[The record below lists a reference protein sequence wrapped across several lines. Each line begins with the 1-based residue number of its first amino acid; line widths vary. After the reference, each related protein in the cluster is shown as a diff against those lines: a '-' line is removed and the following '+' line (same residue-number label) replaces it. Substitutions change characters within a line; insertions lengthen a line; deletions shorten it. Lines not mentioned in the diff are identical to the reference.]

1 MVNLTGIFTP
11 DIFRKRI
18 DLRPEEALFFF
29 VNGTIPATSHTMGE
43 VRIILR
49 AEFSVGKTLRTI
61 IFCRSFNLKYL
72 GIPTKSR

>member
-1 MVNLTGIFTP
+1 MDNLTGIFTP

-43 VRIILR
+43 VNFKKIAWALR
-49 AEFSVGKTLRTI
+49 WRD
-61 IFCRSFNLKYL
+61 
-72 GIPTKSR
+72 